1 MFNAKKLVD
10 INKIIFQWH
19 SYNMNV
25 FVWILWKQINSG
37 AFCKNLLPW
46 KQARQTYVTC
56 NPGREACIF
65 INLPKIQQLAD
76 EFNNK

>member
-25 FVWILWKQINSG
+25 IVISVQIYMCTKDRKTYATISSIICYMQPWSSG
-37 AFCKNLLPW
+37 VYFH
-46 KQARQTYVTC
+46 
-56 NPGREACIF
+56 
-65 INLPKIQQLAD
+65 
-76 EFNNK
+76 